1 MANIHDVAKL
11 AGVAPIT
18 VSRVIN
24 HNGYVSEAT
33 RQRVEAAVRELNYIP
48 NALGPSLRSKRTM
61 TLALVLS
68 DITNPFWTTVARGV
82 EDTANARGY
91 HIIIGNTDEAAEKQ
105 EAYLSFLMMKQVD
118 GFLLVPASSRS
129 SISLQK
135 RHIPFV
141 LLDRYIPGERL
152 DSVRGDSVMGAYEL
166 TRHLLDLGH
175 TRITI
180 ITGRQDHSTAWD
192 RVAGFTR
199 AMQEAGQTTHQQVFW
214 GEYNQETGYR
224 YTSQVLE
231 DHPRPTAIFAGN
243 NFIAIGVMRALRDA
257 GVQVPEDM
265 SMVAFDDLPQAI
277 TLDPFFTVAS
287 QPAYEMGVK
296 ATELLLS
303 RLTKEGPAD
312 PQDIVLPVEIII
324 RKSSGKPPAQ
334 SN

>member
-24 HNGYVSEAT
+24 NNGYVSEAT
-33 RQRVEAAVRELNYIP
+33 RQRVEAAVLELNYIP

-91 HIIIGNTDEAAEKQ
+91 HIIIGNTDEAVAKQ

-141 LLDRYIPGERL
+141 LLDRHIPGERL
-152 DSVRGDSVMGAYEL
+152 DSVRGNSVKGAYEL
-166 TRHLLDLGH
+166 TTHLLNLGH
-175 TRITI
+175 VRITI
-180 ITGRQDHSTAWD
+180 IAGRQDHSTAWD
-192 RVAGFTR
+192 RVDGFIQ
-199 AMQEAGQTTHQQVFW
+199 AMQAAGQAAHQQVFW
-214 GEYNQETGYR
+214 GEYIQETGYR
-224 YTSQVLE
+224 YTCQVLE
-231 DHPRPTAIFAGN
+231 DNPRPTAIFAGN

-257 GVQVPEDM
+257 GVRVPEDM
-265 SMVAFDDLPQAI
+265 SVVSFDDLPQAI
-277 TLDPFFTVAS
+277 TIDPFFTVAS
-287 QPAYEMGVK
+287 QPAYEMGQR

-303 RLTKEGPAD
+303 RLAKEGPAD
-312 PQDIVLPVEIII
+312 PQEIVLPVEIII
-324 RKSSGKPPAQ
+324 RRSSGKPPAHRD
-334 SN
+334 

>member
-24 HNGYVSEAT
+24 NNGYVSEAT
-33 RQRVEAAVRELNYIP
+33 RQRVEAAVFELNYIP

-135 RHIPFV
+135 RRIPFV
-141 LLDRYIPGERL
+141 LLDRRIPGERL
-152 DSVRGDSVMGAYEL
+152 DSVRGDSVKGAYEL
-166 TRHLLDLGH
+166 TRHLLELGH
-175 TRITI
+175 TRIAI
-180 ITGRQDHSTAWD
+180 ITGRQDHSTACD
-192 RVAGFTR
+192 RVDGFTQ
-199 AMQEAGQTTHQQVFW
+199 AMEEVGQTANQQMFW

-224 YTSQVLE
+224 YACQVLE
-231 DHPRPTAIFAGN
+231 AKPRPTAIFASN

-257 GVQVPEDM
+257 GVGVPEDM
-265 SMVAFDDLPQAI
+265 SVVAFDDLPQAI
-277 TLDPFFTVAS
+277 TIDPFFTVAS
-287 QPAYEMGVK
+287 QPAYEMGEK

-303 RLTKEGPAD
+303 RLAKEGPAE
-312 PQDIVLPVEIII
+312 PQDIVLPVEIIV
-324 RKSSGKPPAQ
+324 RKSSGKPAN